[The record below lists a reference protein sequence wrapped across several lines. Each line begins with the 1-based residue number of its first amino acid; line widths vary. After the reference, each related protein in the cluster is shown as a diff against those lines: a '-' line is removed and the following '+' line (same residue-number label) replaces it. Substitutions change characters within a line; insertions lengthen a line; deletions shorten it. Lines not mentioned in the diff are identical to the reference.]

1 MRQKG
6 VITVYLTMIFLLVA
20 SLLFTAVESVRVQ
33 NSRLLMETA
42 ADSSLESMLAGY
54 HRQLYD
60 QYGLLFFDGSFGNG
74 SIKNDFLAAKINEY
88 MDYTL
93 HPAKDTGLN
102 NADFYKMNVD
112 KITMG
117 TIALATDDG
126 GKVFRK
132 QAVDEMKSKTG
143 VKTLE
148 NLTLDYEWA
157 INNLEDSSAYSEKQ
171 QEVDGTLV
179 SLEEQK
185 QQVDAEKA
193 DEAQIAK
200 GQKNPAAEVDTIK
213 STGILDLVCNDTSNI
228 SQKSVDISAL
238 PSHRQLNKGT
248 GLEDYEEDLVSDL
261 LFSQYLMKYFYHA
274 ASKNAKTDGNL
285 QYQLEYLL
293 IGEGHD
299 VDNLKGVVNRLLLM
313 REGVNF
319 MYLLTD
325 QTKVAEAY
333 AAAMLL
339 VGYTCLPPLI
349 EVTKYS
355 ILLAWAYAE
364 SVLDV
369 KVLLAGEKVAL
380 LKTASNWKVSLENIG
395 QLSSMDAKQMGDENG
410 VSYQNY
416 MQMLLLV
423 ADKEKVAMRALD
435 LIELQMQGE
444 TDTDLKMDH
453 CVYAVE
459 ASVDC
464 TTKSVFLALPFM
476 SVYGGNNGKS
486 LSIKRKMGY
495 GIW

>member
-1 MRQKG
+1 MRQRG
-6 VITVYLTMIFLLVA
+6 VITVYLTMIFLLVV

-33 NSRLLMETA
+33 ASRLLIETA

-60 QYGLLFFDGSFGNG
+60 RYGLLFFDGSFGNG
-74 SIKNDFLAAKINEY
+74 GIRKELLAAKINEY

-93 HPAKDTGLN
+93 HPSKDTGLS
-102 NADFYKMNVD
+102 NADFYKVHVD
-112 KITMG
+112 SISMG
-117 TIALATDDG
+117 TVALATDDG
-126 GKVFRK
+126 GRVFRK
-132 QAVDEMKSKTG
+132 QAVDEMKRSIG
-143 VKTLE
+143 AATLE

-157 INNLEDSSAYSEKQ
+157 MDNLGDSSAYSAKQ
-171 QEVDGTLV
+171 QEVEGTLV
-179 SLEEQK
+179 SLEEQR
-185 QQVDAEKA
+185 QQVDMEKV
-193 DEAQIAK
+193 DEAQIAQ
-200 GQKNPAAEVDTIK
+200 GQRNPAAEVETIK
-213 STGILDLVCNDTSNI
+213 SAGILDLVCRNTSDI
-228 SQKSVDISAL
+228 SQKSTDIALL

-248 GLEDYEEDLVSDL
+248 GLEGYEDSLVSDL
-261 LFSQYLMKYFYHA
+261 LFSQYLMKHFYHA
-274 ASKNAKTDGNL
+274 ASQDAKTDGNL

-319 MYLLTD
+319 MYLLMD
-325 QTKVAEAY
+325 QAKVAEAY
-333 AAAMLL
+333 AAAALL

-349 EVTKYS
+349 EATKYA

-380 LKTASNWKVSLENIG
+380 LKTAANWKVSLENIG
-395 QLSSMDAKQMGDENG
+395 ELASMDAKQMGDENG
-410 VSYQNY
+410 VSYEHY

-423 ADKEKVAMRALD
+423 ADEEKVTMRALD
-435 LIELQMQGE
+435 LIELQMQN
-444 TDTDLKMDH
+444 DTGIGLKMDH

-464 TTKSVFLALPFM
+464 TAKSVFLAMPFM
-476 SVYGGNNGKS
+476 SVYVGDKEN